1 MSSVQDVI
9 FDTIA
14 SDARIPRE
22 NITLD
27 STLTD
32 LGIDSLEAIE
42 IVFNLEERFKIGFP
56 DRDPSFDTG
65 TVRGLV
71 DAVERLLAE
80 QTAKN
85 QHGAAATPDPV
96 LAAVYPAATAQPGT
110 DHDGQ
115 PRTRSPHR
123 PLTACP

>member
-1 MSSVQDVI
+1 MSNVQDTI

-14 SDARIPRE
+14 SDARIPKE
-22 NITLD
+22 TISLD

-42 IVFNLEERFKIGFP
+42 IVFNLEERFKISFP

-80 QTAKN
+80 QTA
-85 QHGAAATPDPV
+85 APD
-96 LAAVYPAATAQPGT
+96 ASTIEATAPMHGEAP
-110 DHDGQ
+110 DIEVLGQ
-115 PRTRSPHR
+115 ATHKI
-123 PLTACP
+123 

>member
-1 MSSVQDVI
+1 MSNVQDVI
-9 FDTIA
+9 FETIA
-14 SDARIPRE
+14 SDARIPKE
-22 NITLD
+22 SISMD

-42 IVFNLEERFKIGFP
+42 IVFNLEERFKISFP

-80 QTAKN
+80 Q
-85 QHGAAATPDPV
+85 AAAPDAST
-96 LAAVYPAATAQPGT
+96 LQATAPITG
-110 DHDGQ
+110 DVPAVEVRGQ
-115 PRTRSPHR
+115 APSKI
-123 PLTACP
+123 

>member
-1 MSSVQDVI
+1 MSSVQDTI

-22 NITLD
+22 KVTLD
-27 STLTD
+27 STLVD

-42 IVFNLEERFKIGFP
+42 IVFNLEERFKISFP

-80 QTAKN
+80 QAEKL
-85 QHGAAATPDPV
+85 QQVAAAAPEPAA
-96 LAAVYPAATAQPGT
+96 AAVE
-110 DHDGQ
+110 
-115 PRTRSPHR
+115 
-123 PLTACP
+123 PLGKP